1 MYINLYHDI
10 QSFMLGI
17 HTGLAALAKII
28 IASEHKTIPAN
39 LHYNTP
45 NPEIPGLS
53 DGRLQVVSQN
63 TKWQGGLTA
72 INNFGFGGA
81 NVHAVLNTKAAQE
94 KVRLQYTVSE
104 NLSENSSFTKFLT
117 TKSYMLIILMYEP
130 LNMCYIFHVHCIS
143 LIFFKYHFLFC
154 RK

>member
-1 MYINLYHDI
+1 MVCIP
-10 QSFMLGI
+10 
-17 HTGLAALAKII
+17 TGLAALAKII

-39 LHYNTP
+39 LHYNKP
-45 NPEIPGLS
+45 NPEITGLS
-53 DGRLQVVSQN
+53 DGRLHVVSQT

-72 INNFGFGGA
+72 IKHFGFGGA